1 MQERNYRDMIGG
13 GLLVLFGLWVAW
25 QAWSTMDIGTARRM
39 GPGFFPLSVGLIL
52 AALGAIVLAGSVLQ
66 KVPAPEVDLRACLS
80 VLASL
85 AVFALLLKPF
95 GLVPAIVGL
104 VGIASLADR
113 STRIKQVLMLAG
125 VLSVLCWLI
134 FRLGLGMPL
143 PVLNWPF

>member
-1 MQERNYRDMIGG
+1 MIGG

-25 QAWSTMDIGTARRM
+25 QAWSTLDIGTARRM

-52 AALGAIVLAGSVLQ
+52 AGLGAIVLAGSFLQ
-66 KVPAPEVDLRACLS
+66 KVPMPEVDLRACLS

-85 AVFALLLKPF
+85 AVFALLLKPL

-113 STRIKQVLMLAG
+113 STRVKQVLMLAA
-125 VLSVLCWLI
+125 VLSLLCWLI

-143 PVLNWPF
+143 PVLKWPF